1 MQKMEESQNFV
12 LKDCHEKTQ
21 NMLKRI
27 VELEKTDFDDKF
39 NHITRRMIGEVV
51 REHLTP
57 IQMNFNLEVKSIKKL
72 VEEHAMTME
81 QFQDSI
87 KAFKEEL
94 EDFRLRNI
102 YNLQNNKKEGEA
114 YMRELLRMQK
124 LDHIRVQVSQ
134 KERSTALNN
143 PWFNKAV
150 DINQGSALNSIE
162 NESLTQDSLYVNRE
176 DMGSAATN
184 NVRASLAKTPGQNIA
199 MSMSSQFRSIQP
211 EDINIRDSNL
221 LGPSW
226 Q

>member
-57 IQMNFNLEVKSIKKL
+57 IQMNFNLEVKSVKKL
-72 VEEHAMTME
+72 VEEHAYTME
-81 QFQDSI
+81 QFQDAI

-102 YNLQNNKKEGEA
+102 YNMQNNKKEGEA

-134 KERSTALNN
+134 KER
-143 PWFNKAV
+143 
-150 DINQGSALNSIE
+150 
-162 NESLTQDSLYVNRE
+162 
-176 DMGSAATN
+176 
-184 NVRASLAKTPGQNIA
+184 
-199 MSMSSQFRSIQP
+199 
-211 EDINIRDSNL
+211 
-221 LGPSW
+221 
-226 Q
+226 

>member
-114 YMRELLRMQK
+114 YMRDLLRMQK
-124 LDHIRVQVSQ
+124 LDHIRV
-134 KERSTALNN
+134 
-143 PWFNKAV
+143 
-150 DINQGSALNSIE
+150 
-162 NESLTQDSLYVNRE
+162 
-176 DMGSAATN
+176 
-184 NVRASLAKTPGQNIA
+184 
-199 MSMSSQFRSIQP
+199 
-211 EDINIRDSNL
+211 
-221 LGPSW
+221 
-226 Q
+226 

>member
-57 IQMNFNLEVKSIKKL
+57 IQMGFNLEVKSIKKL
-72 VEEHAMTME
+72 VEEHAYTME
-81 QFQDSI
+81 QFQDAI
-87 KAFKEEL
+87 KAFREEL

-102 YNLQNNKKEGEA
+102 YNVQNNKKEGEA

-134 KERSTALNN
+134 KEKDRMSALHN
-143 PWFNKAV
+143 PFFNKTV
-150 DINQGSALNSIE
+150 DIN
-162 NESLTQDSLYVNRE
+162 
-176 DMGSAATN
+176 
-184 NVRASLAKTPGQNIA
+184 
-199 MSMSSQFRSIQP
+199 
-211 EDINIRDSNL
+211 
-221 LGPSW
+221 
-226 Q
+226 

>member
-27 VELEKTDFDDKF
+27 IELEKTDFDDKF

-124 LDHIRVQVSQ
+124 LDHIRV
-134 KERSTALNN
+134 
-143 PWFNKAV
+143 
-150 DINQGSALNSIE
+150 
-162 NESLTQDSLYVNRE
+162 
-176 DMGSAATN
+176 
-184 NVRASLAKTPGQNIA
+184 
-199 MSMSSQFRSIQP
+199 
-211 EDINIRDSNL
+211 
-221 LGPSW
+221 
-226 Q
+226 

>member
-124 LDHIRVQVSQ
+124 LDHIRV
-134 KERSTALNN
+134 
-143 PWFNKAV
+143 
-150 DINQGSALNSIE
+150 
-162 NESLTQDSLYVNRE
+162 
-176 DMGSAATN
+176 
-184 NVRASLAKTPGQNIA
+184 
-199 MSMSSQFRSIQP
+199 
-211 EDINIRDSNL
+211 
-221 LGPSW
+221 
-226 Q
+226 

>member
-57 IQMNFNLEVKSIKKL
+57 IQMGFNLEVKSIKKL
-72 VEEHAMTME
+72 VEEHAYTME
-81 QFQDSI
+81 QFQDAI

-102 YNLQNNKKEGEA
+102 YNMQNNKKEGEA

-134 KERSTALNN
+134 KER
-143 PWFNKAV
+143 
-150 DINQGSALNSIE
+150 
-162 NESLTQDSLYVNRE
+162 
-176 DMGSAATN
+176 
-184 NVRASLAKTPGQNIA
+184 
-199 MSMSSQFRSIQP
+199 
-211 EDINIRDSNL
+211 
-221 LGPSW
+221 
-226 Q
+226 